1 MKYTYK
7 MNKCLQGFRLINSC
21 VGTDYEKLQYT
32 ILIRDV
38 FFLARGWKIYWLIN
52 FYSWNETVSQQ
63 SKSEQLSDMAI
74 CSKNVSG
81 PRVHVTRPKAKPTG
95 SAGAD
100 KWAGLVQRN
109 K

>member
-38 FFLARGWKIYWLIN
+38 FFLARGWKIY
-52 FYSWNETVSQQ
+52 
-63 SKSEQLSDMAI
+63 
-74 CSKNVSG
+74 
-81 PRVHVTRPKAKPTG
+81 
-95 SAGAD
+95 
-100 KWAGLVQRN
+100 
-109 K
+109 